1 MGKATE
7 LNVNSPIEDLRNIKE
22 AFIQGSCKNIK
33 YLNVFWKGMKRKTRY
48 NLVRPI

>member
-1 MGKATE
+1 MIRNCKRKREMGKATE

-33 YLNVFWKGMKRKTRY
+33 YLNVFWKGM
-48 NLVRPI
+48 